1 MAAQATTGQALG
13 ERTAPGVTGGWC
25 CGASVQTPQRS
36 TSTGDTGGQTCE
48 RAARPPRRGGQPLMD
63 HIGRS
68 DVLCS
73 GDTNVVV
80 PLSGRPRVATV
91 AVS

>member
-1 MAAQATTGQALG
+1 
-13 ERTAPGVTGGWC
+13 
-25 CGASVQTPQRS
+25 
-36 TSTGDTGGQTCE
+36 
-48 RAARPPRRGGQPLMD
+48 MD